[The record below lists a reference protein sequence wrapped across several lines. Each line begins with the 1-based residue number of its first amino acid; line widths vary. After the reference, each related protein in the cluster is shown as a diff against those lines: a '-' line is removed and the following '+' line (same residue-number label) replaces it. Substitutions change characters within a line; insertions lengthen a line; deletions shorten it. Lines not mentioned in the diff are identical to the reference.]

1 LRIVVLYNSDERLV
15 SGEYGEALAELS
27 LKEEIDV
34 VEGSLR
40 NLGYEFRT
48 IAIQNDTPVL
58 AVANIISG
66 LQPDCVFN
74 LVEAIRGDY
83 SLEMNIPALLDL
95 MKVPYTGSN
104 ALTLGLCQDKAK
116 SKAVLRMGGF
126 LTPTFQ
132 VFDDKREEIRWPWYW
147 PAIVKPLH
155 EDGSLGITK
164 DSVVK
169 NDTDL
174 RVAVKKIHLGYCQ
187 PAIVEE
193 YIDGREFGIGVIN
206 FNGGPQAFPASE
218 IVFDGYPEGTPR
230 IVSYDAK
237 WRGDSVEYK
246 NSLPHCPADVD
257 PRLEQRMRAIGLK
270 VFELFG
276 CRGYGRVD
284 LRVKDNFIYVIE
296 VNPNSDIA
304 PGSGIHTVLKAAGV
318 DYPTFVK
325 NIIEG
330 ALRGR

>member
-1 LRIVVLYNSDERLV
+1 LRIVVLYNSDERLI

-40 NLGYEFRT
+40 SLGYEFRT

-83 SLEMNIPALLDL
+83 SQEMNIPALLDL
-95 MKVPYTGSN
+95 MNVPYTGSN

-116 SKAVLRMGGF
+116 SKAVLRMNGIM
-126 LTPTFQ
+126 TPLFK
-132 VFDDKREEIRWPWYW
+132 VFEEVSPMTTMSLF
-147 PAIVKPLH
+147 PVIVKPVH
-155 EDGSLGITK
+155 EDGSLGINK
-164 DSVVK
+164 DSVVGD
-169 NDTDL
+169 NAGL
-174 RVAVKKIHLGYCQ
+174 QEAVYKILTGYKQ
-187 PAIVEE
+187 PAIAEE

-206 FNGGPQAFPASE
+206 YNGGPQAFPASE
-218 IVFDGYPEGTPR
+218 IVFDGYPEGTPK

-257 PRLEQRMRAIGLK
+257 PRLEQRMRAVGLK
-270 VFELFG
+270 AFKLFG

-330 ALRGR
+330 ALRGK